1 MNKYIIAILIAIV
14 AISTF
19 PTPTLAA
26 PLTLDQCIKRGMTH
40 NPEVTAYHLAIDEA
54 NEGINEAWGAF
65 LPTLSASY
73 NYNQLSNG
81 NSGERDTDYL
91 DQDSNSF
98 SCRLTQPIFTGLSGV
113 AGLKRAR
120 KSEQYRRAE
129 LRYVQQQLTQ
139 KIRSSFYA
147 LLHAE
152 QRTLQW
158 QASVQR
164 LEQQQQIAT
173 AWVEQQLA
181 PRLHKLEIEVEL
193 SNARHELIRSTSE
206 QAIAAA
212 QLREWLS
219 LEPQSDVQLSGTLY
233 DKVAAPC
240 ISLEDCLDLALKRPE
255 LKMSQINVEIARQDA
270 KMILARNLP
279 QAQVDASWTDY
290 QREYDNSNY
299 PEDDR
304 DYYSVSFNISIKPF
318 QGGRNLFAWRK
329 QRIAVDRQ
337 QQLQARQR
345 HAIIS
350 EVQTRYQQLNE
361 SRARIKNAVD
371 TLTAATEAYQ
381 LATKSAEL
389 GVVSLNDLLD
399 AELRLTRAEINKINA
414 QYALCSARV
423 QLQYA
428 IGFVSDYSND
438 YILYNA

>member
-1 MNKYIIAILIAIV
+1 MDFVLKKIIIILCV
-14 AISTF
+14 LL
-19 PTPTLAA
+19 TLPCFSFAA
-26 PLTLDQCIKRGMTH
+26 PLTLQQCLERGMTH
-40 NPEVTAYHLAIDEA
+40 NPEVTAYRLAVDEA

-65 LPTLSASY
+65 LPTFSASY

-91 DQDSNSF
+91 DQDSTSF
-98 SCRLTQPIFTGLSGV
+98 SCRLTQPIFTGLSGL

-120 KSEQYRRAE
+120 QSERYRRAE

-158 QASVQR
+158 QESVQR
-164 LEQQQQIAT
+164 LEQQQNIAT

-206 QAIAAA
+206 QAIAMA

-219 LEPQSDVQLSGTLY
+219 LDPHAEVQISGTLY
-233 DKVAAPC
+233 DNVAAPC
-240 ISLEDCLDLALKRPE
+240 TSLEDCLELALKRPE
-255 LKMSQINVEIARQDA
+255 LEMSQINVEIARQDA

-279 QAQVDASWTDY
+279 RAQIDASWTDY
-290 QREYDNSNY
+290 QREYDESRY

-329 QRIAVDRQ
+329 QRIAIDRQ

-350 EVQTRYQQLNE
+350 EVQTRYQQLVE
-361 SRARIKNAVD
+361 SRARIKNATD

-399 AELRLTRAEINKINA
+399 AELRLTRAEITRINA

-428 IGFVSDYSND
+428 TGVGDYF
-438 YILYNA
+438 